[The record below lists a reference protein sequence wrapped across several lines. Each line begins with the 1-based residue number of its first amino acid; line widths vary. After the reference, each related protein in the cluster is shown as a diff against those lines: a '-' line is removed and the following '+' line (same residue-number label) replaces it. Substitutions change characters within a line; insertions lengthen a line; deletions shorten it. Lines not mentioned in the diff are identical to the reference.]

1 MDDLTLVRELEAD
14 VPPLTDRA
22 RTDARTRLLHAID
35 RESRP
40 GRAGSF
46 PRRLVIR
53 TAIAATAT
61 AAAATGA
68 VVLTTGGEEK
78 KSGTPQLASAGAV
91 RLLHRAADRSRLDS
105 ANLPVPRND
114 QYLYTKEITTRTFLR
129 SGKTQRFTDESWLS
143 VDGSKPSRYSYF
155 GRILDEPPLG
165 EHQVRWPPTEYAKLR
180 KWPTDPDELLAYL
193 RLGASGSP
201 EADQDAYLN
210 ACLLMR
216 GPRVMPPGLQAAAFE
231 AVAQLPGIELDHDAV
246 DALGRRGIAVS
257 HPGLHFAFIFDPRTY
272 AYLGLRQE
280 GSRGGKWV
288 DGELRGGQKYTD
300 VKGLVAVGVVDR
312 IGRRPRA
319 GTGR

>member
-1 MDDLTLVRELEAD
+1 MDDLTAVRELRAD

-22 RTDARTRLLHAID
+22 RDDARARLLRAVDH
-35 RESRP
+35 ETRP
-40 GRAGSF
+40 RRAGAF
-46 PRRLVIR
+46 PRRLALR

-61 AAAATGA
+61 AAVATGT
-68 VVLTTGGEEK
+68 VVLTTDGGEQD
-78 KSGTPQLASAGAV
+78 TTAPQLAGAA
-91 RLLHRAADRSRLDS
+91 RLLHRAAERSRSDS
-105 ANLPVPRND
+105 AHLPVPRND
-114 QYLYTKEITTRTFLR
+114 QYLYTKEITTRTFLKGGR
-129 SGKTQRFTDESWLS
+129 IQRFTDESWLS
-143 VDGSKPSRYSYF
+143 VDGSKPSRYSYY

-180 KWPTDPDELLAYL
+180 KWPTDPDKLLAVL
-193 RLGASGSP
+193 RLSAADSP

-246 DALGRRGIAVS
+246 DALGRRGVAVS
-257 HPGLHFAFIFDPRTY
+257 HPGLTFAFIFDPKTY

-280 GSRGGKWV
+280 GSKGGQWA
-288 DGELRGGQKYTD
+288 DGKLRGGQKYTE

-312 IGRRPRA
+312 IGQRPRA
-319 GTGR
+319 GTAR